1 MNDLP
6 HPIDRTLSQRPCS
19 KCWQHLATDTSQDK
33 KILCKFLPWVAFW
46 LRYKTLAY
54 LGLQRIEGSMEQWQP
69 QERCHEQLETQRA
82 TARIG
87 KTLLPNVLLWVVSL
101 GPSKK

>member
-1 MNDLP
+1 MICLILLIGLLAKDLVQNAGS
-6 HPIDRTLSQRPCS
+6 IWQQILRRTR
-19 KCWQHLATDTSQDK
+19 